1 MHLCIKKL
9 QNMHLIC
16 SYFFNNMQKHSFTQ
30 NICILLFF
38 FISSINN
45 NSTKLE
51 KLNFLI
57 IDINFKHLWKNSKY
71 LKIYSTNKTNT
82 LIKNNKK

>member
-1 MHLCIKKL
+1 MH
-9 QNMHLIC
+9 
-16 SYFFNNMQKHSFTQ
+16 FN
-30 NICILLFF
+30 IFF

-45 NSTKLE
+45 NATKLDE
-51 KLNFLI
+51 LNFLI
-57 IDINFKHLWKNSKY
+57 IDINFKHVLKNSKY